1 MTSHFF
7 QIELATEDCFTVSRS
22 AASFHSDVKAAPA
35 DAAAAAAPF
44 SVAAARVFAAF
55 AESVADAA
63 ALSAAFS
70 RRQPSAAQSADVLG
84 PVFVAASAAHGLAF
98 GTFFLV
104 PFGISGRSLDFPRS
118 TACPAGSPLAN
129 RSDERS
135 WAGWYCSPRGS
146 CYFPTG
152 SRLLAGLDC
161 PQHEC
166 SHHDLGADCT
176 CLPLSPAL
184 QRPL

>member
-1 MTSHFF
+1 MVSH
-7 QIELATEDCFTVSRS
+7 S
-22 AASFHSDVKAAPA
+22 AASFHSDVEKAA
-35 DAAAAAAPF
+35 DAALF
-44 SVAAARVFAAF
+44 SVAAAHVFAAF
-55 AESVADAA
+55 APSVADVAVPSA
-63 ALSAAFS
+63 GFSRHQLSAS
-70 RRQPSAAQSADVLG
+70 PPADVLG
-84 PVFVAASAAHGLAF
+84 LVFVAVSPSPVLASC
-98 GTFFLV
+98 TRFLV